1 MHKVMALDVGTKR
14 IGIAL
19 SDYLQVI
26 AIPHSY
32 ISRQP
37 ESDAIESIYKIAKE
51 NRVEKIVIGLPKNM
65 DDTIGAQAQDCIDF
79 SQKILGFDI
88 ILEDERLTSEE
99 AESRLRERK
108 IDFRKNKGLV
118 DMESAGVILEQY
130 LSRISMSK

>member
-26 AIPHSY
+26 ATPHSF

-37 ESDAIESIYKIAKE
+37 EDKAIEEITKIAKE
-51 NRVEKIVIGLPKNM
+51 NRVEKIVVGVPKNM
-65 DDTIGAQAQDCIDF
+65 DGSEGFQAKDCINF
-79 SQKILGFDI
+79 SQKISGFDI

-99 AESRLRERK
+99 AEERLRARK
-108 IDFRKNKGLV
+108 VDFRKNKGLV
-118 DMESAGVILEQY
+118 DMESACVILEQY
-130 LSRISMSK
+130 LGK